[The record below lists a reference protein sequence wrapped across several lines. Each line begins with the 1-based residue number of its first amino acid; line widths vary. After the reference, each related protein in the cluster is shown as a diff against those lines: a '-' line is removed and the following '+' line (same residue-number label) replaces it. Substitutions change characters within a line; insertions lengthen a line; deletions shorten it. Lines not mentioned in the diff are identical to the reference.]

1 MGLRFYRR
9 VHLCPGLSVNLSRSG
24 PSLTMGVRGAH
35 VTLGRG
41 RVTKTV
47 GLPGT
52 GIFYTSRQGTHT
64 GYHSAKHEALVT
76 PNLQAV
82 ADRSA
87 ERTIGLIVLSAMILV
102 VFLLLYS

>member
-24 PSLTMGVRGAH
+24 PSLTLGVRGAH
-35 VTLGRG
+35 VTLGRD
-41 RVTKTV
+41 RITKTI

-52 GIFYTSRQGTHT
+52 GIFYASRQGTHT
-64 GYHSAKHEALVT
+64 GYHSARHDAPVT
-76 PNLQAV
+76 PDVQAA

-87 ERTIGLIVLSAMILV
+87 ERMIGVIVLSVI
-102 VFLLLYS
+102 LLLVLLLLHA